1 MIHLS
6 NSWFRILLI
15 AVLVFSVSL
24 PIYKKETSDFALL
37 ESGIEGITKKLST
50 DAWSFLSESAN
61 AIKEKLF
68 EEVKPVSL
76 TATERFWDNIRTGW
90 QYGLSTAGA
99 ADKVLR
105 DSMFNIYHIPS
116 LLISLLIVFI
126 LLEVMILLF
135 FKRLGRFLGILSLL
149 CLLICLYVF
158 GDLNKDH
165 EHTVVFGGLIFFA
178 LIQLFILIT
187 AAFSVRNSSS
197 GQSD

>member
-165 EHTVVFGGLIFFA
+165 EHAVVFGGLIFFA
-178 LIQLFILIT
+178 LIQLFILIA

-197 GQSD
+197 AQSV

>member
-6 NSWFRILLI
+6 NSWFRIILI
-15 AVLVFSVSL
+15 IVLIFSVSL

-50 DAWSFLSESAN
+50 DAWSFLSESAT
-61 AIKEKLF
+61 AIKDKLF

-90 QYGLSTAGA
+90 QYGLSSVGA
-99 ADKVLR
+99 TDKVLR
-105 DSMFNIYHIPS
+105 DSTFTIYHIPS

-126 LLEVMILLF
+126 LLEVMMLLF
-135 FKRLGRFLGILSLL
+135 FKRLGKFLGIISLL
-149 CLLICLYVF
+149 SLLICLYVF
-158 GDLNKDH
+158 GDLNSDH
-165 EHTVVFGGLIFFA
+165 EYAVVFGGLIYFSF
-178 LIQLFILIT
+178 IQLIVLIA

-197 GQSD
+197 CKPV

>member
-1 MIHLS
+1 MINLS
-6 NSWFRILLI
+6 TSWFRILLI

-90 QYGLSTAGA
+90 QYGLSTVGA

-105 DSMFNIYHIPS
+105 DSTFTIYHIPS
-116 LLISLLIVFI
+116 LLISFLIVFI
-126 LLEVMILLF
+126 LLEVLLLLF
-135 FKRLGRFLGILSLL
+135 FKRLGKFLGIISFLS
-149 CLLICLYVF
+149 LLICLYVF
-158 GDLNKDH
+158 GDLNSDQ
-165 EHTVVFGGLIFFA
+165 EYAVVFGGLIFFSF
-178 LIQLFILIT
+178 IQLMVLVLS
-187 AAFSVRNSSS
+187 AYSVKVSLTS
-197 GQSD
+197 QSV

>member
-37 ESGIEGITKKLST
+37 EIGIEGITKKLST

-165 EHTVVFGGLIFFA
+165 EHAVVFGGLIFFA
-178 LIQLFILIT
+178 LIQLFILIA

-197 GQSD
+197 AQSV

>member
-6 NSWFRILLI
+6 NSWFRVLLI

-90 QYGLSTAGA
+90 QYGLSTVGA

-105 DSMFNIYHIPS
+105 DSTFNIYHIPS
-116 LLISLLIVFI
+116 LLISFLIVFI

-135 FKRLGRFLGILSLL
+135 FKRLGKFLGIISFLS
-149 CLLICLYVF
+149 LLICLYVF
-158 GDLNKDH
+158 GDINGDH
-165 EHTVVFGGLIFFA
+165 EYAVVFGGLIFFSF
-178 LIQLFILIT
+178 IQLIVLVLS
-187 AAFSVRNSSS
+187 AYSVKVSLTS
-197 GQSD
+197 QSV